1 MSIINFRRRGLMEMQ
16 TSKQLISSHLKNY
29 PIENYFIGLDI
40 GAGSTGWAVTNK
52 SYELL
57 KFRSHKMWGSRL
69 FDEGESA
76 VGRRSFR
83 SIRRRLERRKL
94 RLKLLEELFA
104 DAMAQV
110 DPTFFMRLRESK
122 YHYEDKTTGHSSK
135 HILFIDKDYTDQDYF
150 KEYPT
155 IYHLRAELMKSGTD
169 DIRKLFL
176 VVHHILKYRG
186 NFLYEGATFDSN
198 ASTLDDVLKQAL
210 ENITFNCFDCNS
222 AISSIGQTLMESGK
236 TKSDKAKAI
245 ERLVDTYIATDIEDA
260 SSKTQ
265 KEQVKEDKKRLKAF
279 ANLVLGL
286 SASLTE
292 LFGSVEEL
300 DDDLKKLQ
308 ITGDTYEDKRDE
320 LAKAW
325 GDEIHI
331 IDDCKLYD
339 AIILMSIKEPGLT
352 ISESKV
358 KAFNKHKDDLAILKS
373 LLKSDRSIYN
383 AMFKVDEKGLH
394 NYVHYIKQGRKEETS
409 CKREDFYKYTKKIVE
424 GLPASKDKAYILSEI
439 ELQTL
444 LPLQRIKD
452 NGVIPYQLHLDELK
466 TILDTCKSKFP
477 FLNEVADGYS
487 VAEKIIKIFE
497 FRIPYYVGPLN
508 TYHNVDNG
516 GFAWAVRKASGR
528 VTPWNFD
535 DKIDREKSAAAF
547 IKNLTNKC
555 TYLLG
560 EDVLPKSSLLYSEF
574 MLLNELNNIRI
585 DGRPLETAVKEH
597 LIDAVFKQDHK
608 KTTKNRI
615 EQFLKDNNYIPK
627 KHKPEIT
634 GLDGE
639 IKNDLKSYRDM
650 VRILGGKF
658 DISMA
663 EDIITDITI
672 FGESKKMLRETLR
685 NKFASHLDDEAIKK
699 LSKLRYRDWGRLSK
713 KLLNG
718 IEGCD
723 KAGDGTPE
731 TIIKLMRNFSY
742 NLMELLGDK
751 FSFMERIQELNDELT
766 ASQVVDPYDIIDE
779 LGLSPAVKR
788 AVWQA
793 LRIVDEVIHIKKAL
807 PSRIFVEVTRSN
819 KAEKKKKDS
828 RQKRLSDLYA
838 AIKKD
843 EALLSGLKAT
853 EFEGLKSGL
862 ANYNDADLRSKK
874 LYLYYTQMG
883 RCAYTGEVID
893 IALLNTDNYD
903 IDHIYPRSLT
913 KDDSFDN
920 LVLCKRTANAQKSDT
935 YPIAEGVQKVQKPFW
950 NFLKQQGLISE
961 RKYARLTRNTPLT
974 ADDLS
979 GFIARQLVETNQSV
993 KAATT
998 LLRRLYPEIDVV
1010 FVKAENVTDFRHD
1023 NNFIKVR
1030 SLNHHH
1036 HAKDAYL
1043 NIVVGNVYHEKF
1055 TRNFRSFFQKN
1066 GANRT
1071 YNLAKMFN
1079 YDVTCT
1085 NAKDGKAWDVKT
1097 SMDTVSKMMASND
1110 VRVTKRVYEQKGQ
1123 LADIN
1128 LTKASKVKADI
1139 YLPIKS
1145 NDLIMSQNTKYGG
1158 YSDIKNAYY
1167 TIIEYRDK
1175 KNNSIK
1181 SFLPIPIFIATKN
1194 LTNQALLDYIK
1205 TILPKANDLRI
1216 IYKKVYNDQLLKI
1229 DGFNYYLG
1237 GRSND
1242 RFCIDN
1248 AIQLIVPLELQ
1259 FYIKLVEKFT
1269 AITSE
1274 NKNIALKAT
1283 SVKSRNPINNQVEN
1297 ITSEYT
1303 QKLFDYLVSKFNEPI
1318 YLKMRGNK
1326 ITEIDNI
1333 GRKQFIKLS
1342 LEEQCKALAELLN
1355 IFTNMNKK
1363 LSLSTINISASRKV
1377 VNFKISTL
1385 DEFKI
1390 INESITGLYSNEIT
1404 IVSNE

>member
-1 MSIINFRRRGLMEMQ
+1 M
-16 TSKQLISSHLKNY
+16 
-29 PIENYFIGLDI
+29 
-40 GAGSTGWAVTNK
+40 
-52 SYELL
+52 
-57 KFRSHKMWGSRL
+57 
-69 FDEGESA
+69 
-76 VGRRSFR
+76 
-83 SIRRRLERRKL
+83 
-94 RLKLLEELFA
+94 
-104 DAMAQV
+104 
-110 DPTFFMRLRESK
+110 
-122 YHYEDKTTGHSSK
+122 
-135 HILFIDKDYTDQDYF
+135 
-150 KEYPT
+150 
-155 IYHLRAELMKSGTD
+155 
-169 DIRKLFL
+169 
-176 VVHHILKYRG
+176 
-186 NFLYEGATFDSN
+186 
-198 ASTLDDVLKQAL
+198 
-210 ENITFNCFDCNS
+210 
-222 AISSIGQTLMESGK
+222 
-236 TKSDKAKAI
+236 
-245 ERLVDTYIATDIEDA
+245 
-260 SSKTQ
+260 
-265 KEQVKEDKKRLKAF
+265 
-279 ANLVLGL
+279 
-286 SASLTE
+286 
-292 LFGSVEEL
+292 FGSVEEL
-300 DDDLKKLQ
+300 DEDLKKLQ
-308 ITGDTYEDKRDE
+308 ITGDAYDDKRNE

-325 GDEIHI
+325 SDEIHI
-331 IDDCKLYD
+331 IDDCKSVYD

-358 KAFNKHKDDLAILKS
+358 KAFNNHKEDLVILKS
-373 LLKSDRSIYN
+373 LLKTDRSIYN
-383 AMFKVDEKGLH
+383 AMFKADEKGLH
-394 NYVHYIKQGRKEETS
+394 NYVHYIKKGRTEETS
-409 CKREDFYKYTKKIVE
+409 CNREDFYKYTKKVVE
-424 GLPASKDKAYILSEI
+424 GLPDSKDKEYILSEI

-452 NGVIPYQLHLDELK
+452 NGVIPYQLHLEELK
-466 TILDTCKSKFP
+466 TILKTCGPKFP
-477 FLNEVADGYS
+477 FLNEVTDGYS
-487 VAEKIIKIFE
+487 VAEKLIKMLE

-508 TYHNVDNG
+508 THHNVDKG
-516 GFAWAVRKASGR
+516 GFAWAVRKAAGR

-574 MLLNELNNIRI
+574 MLLNELNNVRI
-585 DGRPLETAVKEH
+585 DSKPLENAVKEH
-597 LIDAVFKQDHK
+597 LIEAVFKQDHK
-608 KTTKNRI
+608 KMTQNRI

-627 KHKPEIT
+627 KHKPDIT

-639 IKNDLKSYRDM
+639 IKNDLVSYRDM
-650 VRILGGKF
+650 VRILGANF
-658 DISMA
+658 DASMA
-663 EDIITDITI
+663 EDIIMDITI

-685 NKFASHLDDEAIKK
+685 NKFASYLDDEAIKK

-718 IEGCD
+718 IAGCD

-766 ASQVVDPYDIIDE
+766 AGQVVEPHDIIDE
-779 LGLSPAVKR
+779 LALSPAVKR

-793 LRIVDEVIHIKKAL
+793 LRIVDEVVHIKKAL

-819 KAEKKKKDS
+819 KTEKKKKDS

-843 EALLSGLKAT
+843 DVLLSGLSNE
-853 EFEGLKSGL
+853 EFGGLKSRL
-862 ANYNDADLRSKK
+862 ANYDDAALRSKK

-883 RCAYTGEVID
+883 RCAYTGEVIE
-893 IALLNTDNYD
+893 LSQLNTDNYD

-935 YPIAEGVQKVQKPFW
+935 YPIAEKIQKAQKPFW
-950 NFLKQQGLISE
+950 IFLKQQGLISE
-961 RKYARLTRNTPLT
+961 RKYERLTRITPLT

-1055 TRNFRSFFQKN
+1055 TRNFRAFFKKN
-1066 GANRT
+1066 GAKRT

-1079 YDVTCT
+1079 YDVKCT
-1085 NAKDGKAWDVKT
+1085 NAKDSKAWDVNT
-1097 SMDTVSKMMASND
+1097 SMDIVKKMMDSND
-1110 VRVTKRVYEQKGQ
+1110 VRVTKRIYEQKGQ

-1139 YLPIKS
+1139 YLPIKG

-1194 LTNQALLDYIK
+1194 LTNQALLEYIK
-1205 TILPKANDLRI
+1205 TILPKANNLRI

-1248 AIQLIVPLELQ
+1248 AIQFIAPLEMQ
-1259 FYIKLVEKFT
+1259 FYIKLVEKFI
-1269 AITSE
+1269 AIISE
-1274 NKNIALKAT
+1274 NKNIALKAS
-1283 SVKSRNPINNQVEN
+1283 SVKSRNPLNNQVEN

-1303 QKLFDYLVSKFNEPI
+1303 QKLFDYLVSKFNKPI

-1326 ITEIDNI
+1326 LADVDTI
-1333 GRKQFIKLS
+1333 GRKEFIKLS
-1342 LEEQCKALAELLN
+1342 LDERCKALAELLN

-1363 LSLSTINISASRKV
+1363 LSLSTINVSASRKV
-1377 VNFKISTL
+1377 VNFKLSSL

-1404 IVSNE
+1404 IV

>member
-1 MSIINFRRRGLMEMQ
+1 MSIINFRRRALMEMQ
-16 TSKQLISSHLKNY
+16 ASNQLISSHLKDY
-29 PIENYFIGLDI
+29 PIKDYFVGLDI
-40 GAGSTGWAVTNK
+40 GTSSVGWAVTNK

-76 VGRRSFR
+76 VARRGFR
-83 SIRRRLERRKL
+83 SMRRRLERRKL

-110 DPTFFMRLRESK
+110 DSTFFMRLRESK

-135 HILFIDKDYTDQDYF
+135 HILFINEDYTDQDYF
-150 KEYPT
+150 KAYPT
-155 IYHLRAELMKSGTD
+155 IYHLRAELMKDGTD

-176 VVHHILKYRG
+176 AVHHILKYRG

-210 ENITFNCFDCNS
+210 ENITFNCFDS
-222 AISSIGQTLMESGK
+222 TTAIGSIGQILMESGK

-245 ERLVDTYIATDIEDA
+245 ERLVDTYIITDEVDT
-260 SSKTQ
+260 SGKTQ
-265 KEQVKEDKKRLKAF
+265 KEQVKEDKKRLKSF

-286 SASLTE
+286 SASLTD
-292 LFGSVEEL
+292 LFGSVEDL
-300 DDDLKKLQ
+300 DEDLEKLQ
-308 ITGDTYEDKRDE
+308 IIGDTYDERRDD

-331 IDDCKLYD
+331 IDDCKSVYD

-358 KAFNKHKDDLAILKS
+358 KAYNKHKDDLVLLKS
-373 LLKSDRSIYN
+373 LLKADRKLYN
-383 AMFKVDEKGLH
+383 TMFKSDEKGLH
-394 NYVHYIKQGRKEETS
+394 NYVHYIKQGRTEETS
-409 CKREDFYKYTKKIVE
+409 CNREEFYKYTKKIVE
-424 GLPASKDKAYILSEI
+424 GLSDSKDKDYILSEI

-452 NGVIPYQLHLDELK
+452 NGVIPYQLHLEELK
-466 TILDTCKSKFP
+466 TILDKCKSKFP

-487 VAEKIIKIFE
+487 VAEKLIKLLE

-508 TYHNVDNG
+508 THHNVNNG
-516 GFAWAVRKASGR
+516 GFAWAVRKASGQ
-528 VTPWNFD
+528 VTPWNFE

-574 MLLNELNNIRI
+574 MLLNELNNVRI
-585 DGRPLETAVKEH
+585 DGKPLEPKVKAH
-597 LIDAVFKQDHK
+597 LIKAVFKQDHK
-608 KTTKNRI
+608 KMTKNRI
-615 EQFLKDNNYIPK
+615 EQFLKDNGYISKP
-627 KHKPEIT
+627 HKPEIT

-639 IKNDLKSYRDM
+639 IKNDLTSYRDM
-650 VRILGGKF
+650 VRILGDGF
-658 DISMA
+658 DTSMA
-663 EDIITDITI
+663 EEIITNITI

-685 NKFASHLDDEAIKK
+685 NKFSSCIDDETIKK
-699 LSKLRYRDWGRLSK
+699 LAKLRYRDWGRLSK

-723 KAGDGTPE
+723 KTGDCEPA
-731 TIIKLMRNFSY
+731 TIIKFMHNSSY

-751 FSFMERIQELNDELT
+751 FSFMECIQEENVKLT
-766 ASQVVDPYDIIDE
+766 EGQVVNPHDIIDE
-779 LGLSPAVKR
+779 LALSPAVKR

-819 KAEKKKKDS
+819 KTEKKKKDS

-843 EALLSGLKAT
+843 EALLSGLKDT
-853 EFEGLKSGL
+853 EVDGLKSGL
-862 ANYNDADLRSKK
+862 ANYDDAALRSKK

-893 IALLNTDNYD
+893 LSQLNTDNYD

-935 YPIAEGVQKVQKPFW
+935 YPIGEGIQKTLKPFW
-950 NFLKQQGLISE
+950 TFLKQQGLISE
-961 RKYARLTRNTPLT
+961 RKYERLTRNTPLT

-998 LLRRLYPEIDVV
+998 LLRRLYPGVDVV
-1010 FVKAENVTDFRHD
+1010 FVKAENVTAFRHD

-1043 NIVVGNVYHEKF
+1043 NIVVGNVYHERF
-1055 TRNFRSFFQKN
+1055 TRNFRAFFKKN

-1079 YDVTCT
+1079 YDVNCT

-1097 SMDTVSKMMASND
+1097 SMDTVKKMMASND

-1139 YLPIKS
+1139 YLPIKA
-1145 NDLIMSQNTKYGG
+1145 NDVIVSQNTKYGG

-1167 TIIEYRDK
+1167 TIIEYSDK

-1181 SFLPIPIFIATKN
+1181 AFIPIPIFIASKI
-1194 LTNQALLDYIK
+1194 LTEQALLEYIK
-1205 TILPKANDLRI
+1205 TVLSKANNIRI
-1216 IYKKVYNDQLLKI
+1216 IYKRVYNDQLLKI
-1229 DGFNYYLG
+1229 DGFTYYLG

-1248 AIQLIVPLELQ
+1248 AIQLIVPLDIQ
-1259 FYIKLVEKFT
+1259 FYLKLVEKFT
-1269 AITSE
+1269 TIMLE
-1274 NKNIALKAT
+1274 DKNIKAS
-1283 SVKSRNPINNQVEN
+1283 SVSSRNPVNNQVEN
-1297 ITSEYT
+1297 ITLEYT

-1326 ITEIDNI
+1326 LKDVDNV

-1342 LEEQCKALAELLN
+1342 LEERCKALSELLN
-1355 IFTNMNKK
+1355 IFTNRNKK
-1363 LSLSTINISASRKV
+1363 LSLSSINVSASRKV
-1377 VNFKISTL
+1377 VNFKVSSL

-1390 INESITGLYSNEIT
+1390 INESITGLYSNEVA
-1404 IVSNE
+1404 IV

>member
-1 MSIINFRRRGLMEMQ
+1 MEMQ
-16 TSKQLISSHLKNY
+16 ASNQLISSHLKDY
-29 PIENYFIGLDI
+29 PIKDYFVGLDI
-40 GAGSTGWAVTNK
+40 GTSSVGWAVTNK

-76 VGRRSFR
+76 VARRGFR
-83 SIRRRLERRKL
+83 SMRRRLERRKL

-110 DPTFFMRLRESK
+110 DSTFFMRLRESK

-135 HILFIDKDYTDQDYF
+135 HILFINEDYTDQDYF
-150 KEYPT
+150 KAYPT
-155 IYHLRAELMKSGTD
+155 IYHLRAELMKDGTD

-176 VVHHILKYRG
+176 AVHHILKYRG

-210 ENITFNCFDCNS
+210 ENITFNCFDS
-222 AISSIGQTLMESGK
+222 TTAIGSIGQILMESGK

-245 ERLVDTYIATDIEDA
+245 ERLVDTYIITDEVDT
-260 SSKTQ
+260 SGKTQ
-265 KEQVKEDKKRLKAF
+265 KEQVKEDKKRLKSF

-286 SASLTE
+286 SASLTD
-292 LFGSVEEL
+292 LFGSVEDL
-300 DDDLKKLQ
+300 DEDLEKLQ
-308 ITGDTYEDKRDE
+308 IIGDTYDERRDD

-331 IDDCKLYD
+331 IDDCKSVYD

-358 KAFNKHKDDLAILKS
+358 KAYNKHKDDLVLLKS
-373 LLKSDRSIYN
+373 LLKADRKLYN
-383 AMFKVDEKGLH
+383 TMFKSDEKGLH
-394 NYVHYIKQGRKEETS
+394 NYVHYIKQGRTEETS
-409 CKREDFYKYTKKIVE
+409 CNREEFYKYTKKIVE
-424 GLPASKDKAYILSEI
+424 GLSDSKDKDYILSEI

-452 NGVIPYQLHLDELK
+452 NGVIPYQLHLEELK
-466 TILDTCKSKFP
+466 TIFDKCKSKFP

-487 VAEKIIKIFE
+487 VAEKLIKLLE

-508 TYHNVDNG
+508 THHNVNNG
-516 GFAWAVRKASGR
+516 GFAWAVRKASGQ
-528 VTPWNFD
+528 VTPWNFE

-574 MLLNELNNIRI
+574 MLLNELNNVRI
-585 DGRPLETAVKEH
+585 DGKPLEPKVKAH
-597 LIDAVFKQDHK
+597 LIKAVFKQDHK
-608 KTTKNRI
+608 KMTKNRI
-615 EQFLKDNNYIPK
+615 EQFLKDNGYISKP
-627 KHKPEIT
+627 HKPEIT

-639 IKNDLKSYRDM
+639 IKNDLTSYRDM
-650 VRILGGKF
+650 VRILGDGF
-658 DISMA
+658 DTSMA
-663 EDIITDITI
+663 EEIITNITI

-685 NKFASHLDDEAIKK
+685 NKFSSCIDDETIKK
-699 LSKLRYRDWGRLSK
+699 LAKLRYRDWGRLSK

-723 KAGDGTPE
+723 KTGDCEPA
-731 TIIKLMRNFSY
+731 TIIKFMHNSSY

-751 FSFMERIQELNDELT
+751 FSFMECIQEENVKLT
-766 ASQVVDPYDIIDE
+766 EGQVVNPHDIIDE
-779 LGLSPAVKR
+779 LALSPAVKR

-819 KAEKKKKDS
+819 KTEKKKKDS

-843 EALLSGLKAT
+843 EALLSGLKDT
-853 EFEGLKSGL
+853 EVDGLKSGL
-862 ANYNDADLRSKK
+862 ANYDDAALRSKK

-893 IALLNTDNYD
+893 LSQLNTDNYD

-935 YPIAEGVQKVQKPFW
+935 YPIGEGIQKTLKPFW
-950 NFLKQQGLISE
+950 TFLKQQGLISE
-961 RKYARLTRNTPLT
+961 RKYERLTRNTPLT

-998 LLRRLYPEIDVV
+998 LLRRLYPGVDVV
-1010 FVKAENVTDFRHD
+1010 FVKAENVTAFRYD

-1043 NIVVGNVYHEKF
+1043 NIVVGNVYHERF
-1055 TRNFRSFFQKN
+1055 TRNFRAFFKKN

-1079 YDVTCT
+1079 YDVNCT

-1097 SMDTVSKMMASND
+1097 SMDTVKKMMASND

-1123 LADIN
+1123 LANIN

-1139 YLPIKS
+1139 YLPIKA
-1145 NDLIMSQNTKYGG
+1145 NDVIVSQNTKYGG

-1167 TIIEYRDK
+1167 TIIEYSDK

-1181 SFLPIPIFIATKN
+1181 AFIPIPIFIASKI
-1194 LTNQALLDYIK
+1194 LTEQALLEYIK
-1205 TILPKANDLRI
+1205 TVLSKANNIRI
-1216 IYKKVYNDQLLKI
+1216 IYKRVYNDQLLKI
-1229 DGFNYYLG
+1229 DGFTYYLG

-1248 AIQLIVPLELQ
+1248 AIQLIVPLDIQ
-1259 FYIKLVEKFT
+1259 FYLKLVEKFT
-1269 AITSE
+1269 TIMLE
-1274 NKNIALKAT
+1274 DKNIKAS
-1283 SVKSRNPINNQVEN
+1283 SVSSRNPVNNQVEN
-1297 ITSEYT
+1297 ITLEYT

-1326 ITEIDNI
+1326 LKDVDNV

-1342 LEEQCKALAELLN
+1342 LEERCKALSELLN
-1355 IFTNMNKK
+1355 IFTNRNKK
-1363 LSLSTINISASRKV
+1363 LSLSSINVSASRKV
-1377 VNFKISTL
+1377 VNFKVSSL

-1390 INESITGLYSNEIT
+1390 INESITGLYSNEVA
-1404 IVSNE
+1404 IV

>member
-1 MSIINFRRRGLMEMQ
+1 
-16 TSKQLISSHLKNY
+16 
-29 PIENYFIGLDI
+29 
-40 GAGSTGWAVTNK
+40 
-52 SYELL
+52 
-57 KFRSHKMWGSRL
+57 
-69 FDEGESA
+69 
-76 VGRRSFR
+76 
-83 SIRRRLERRKL
+83 
-94 RLKLLEELFA
+94 
-104 DAMAQV
+104 
-110 DPTFFMRLRESK
+110 
-122 YHYEDKTTGHSSK
+122 
-135 HILFIDKDYTDQDYF
+135 
-150 KEYPT
+150 
-155 IYHLRAELMKSGTD
+155 
-169 DIRKLFL
+169 
-176 VVHHILKYRG
+176 
-186 NFLYEGATFDSN
+186 
-198 ASTLDDVLKQAL
+198 
-210 ENITFNCFDCNS
+210 
-222 AISSIGQTLMESGK
+222 
-236 TKSDKAKAI
+236 
-245 ERLVDTYIATDIEDA
+245 
-260 SSKTQ
+260 
-265 KEQVKEDKKRLKAF
+265 
-279 ANLVLGL
+279 
-286 SASLTE
+286 
-292 LFGSVEEL
+292 
-300 DDDLKKLQ
+300 
-308 ITGDTYEDKRDE
+308 
-320 LAKAW
+320 
-325 GDEIHI
+325 
-331 IDDCKLYD
+331 
-339 AIILMSIKEPGLT
+339 MSIKEPGLT

-373 LLKSDRSIYN
+373 LLKADKSIYN
-383 AMFKVDEKGLH
+383 TMFKADEKGLH
-394 NYVHYIKQGRKEETS
+394 NYVHYIKQGRTEETS
-409 CKREDFYKYTKKIVE
+409 CNREDFYKYTKKIVE
-424 GLPASKDKAYILSEI
+424 GLSDSKDKEYILSQI

-452 NGVIPYQLHLDELK
+452 NGVIPYQLHLEELK
-466 TILDTCKSKFP
+466 AILTKCGPKFP
-477 FLNEVADGYS
+477 FLNEVTDGFS
-487 VAEKIIKIFE
+487 VAEKLIKMLE

-508 TYHNVDNG
+508 THHNVDNG

-574 MLLNELNNIRI
+574 MLLNELNNVRI
-585 DGRPLETAVKEH
+585 DGKPLETKVKAH
-597 LIDAVFKQDHK
+597 LIKAVFKQDHK
-608 KTTKNRI
+608 KMTKNRI
-615 EQFLKDNNYIPK
+615 EQFLKDNNYISE
-627 KHKPEIT
+627 KHKLEIT

-639 IKNDLKSYRDM
+639 IKNDLASYRDM
-650 VRILGGKF
+650 VRILGNNF
-658 DISMA
+658 DLSMA
-663 EDIITDITI
+663 EEIITDITI

-685 NKFASHLDDEAIKK
+685 KKFASCLDDEAIKK

-731 TIIKLMRNFSY
+731 TIIILMRNFSY

-751 FSFMERIQELNDELT
+751 FSFMERIQEINAKLT
-766 ASQVVDPYDIIDE
+766 EGQIVNPHDIIDD
-779 LGLSPAVKR
+779 LALSPAVKR

-793 LRIVDEVIHIKKAL
+793 LRIVDEIVHIKKTL
-807 PSRIFVEVTRSN
+807 PARIFVEVTRSN

-843 EALLSGLKAT
+843 DALLSGLT
-853 EFEGLKSGL
+853 NEEFGGLKSGL
-862 ANYNDADLRSKK
+862 AKYDDAALRSKK

-893 IALLNTDNYD
+893 LSQLNTDNYD

-935 YPIAEGVQKVQKPFW
+935 YPISKEIQKAQKAFW
-950 NFLKQQGLISE
+950 IFLKQQGLISE
-961 RKYARLTRNTPLT
+961 RKYERLTRITPLT

-998 LLRRLYPEIDVV
+998 LLRRLYPGVDVV
-1010 FVKAENVTDFRHD
+1010 FVKAENVTDFRRD
-1023 NNFIKVR
+1023 NDFIKVR

-1043 NIVVGNVYHEKF
+1043 NIVVGNVYHERF
-1055 TRNFRSFFQKN
+1055 TRNFRAFFKKN

-1079 YDVTCT
+1079 YDVNCT

-1097 SMDTVSKMMASND
+1097 SMDTVKKMMDSND

-1123 LADIN
+1123 LSDIN

-1139 YLPIKS
+1139 YLPIKA
-1145 NDLIMSQNTKYGG
+1145 NDPIMSQNMKYGG

-1167 TIIEYRDK
+1167 TIIEYSDK

-1181 SFLPIPIFIATKN
+1181 AFIPIPIFIATKT
-1194 LTNQALLDYIK
+1194 LTKQALLEYIK
-1205 TILPKANDLRI
+1205 TVLPKANNLRI

-1248 AIQLIVPLELQ
+1248 AIQLIVPLEIQ

-1269 AITSE
+1269 AIISE
-1274 NKNIALKAT
+1274 NKNIALKAS

-1297 ITSEYT
+1297 ITLEYT
-1303 QKLFDYLVSKFNEPI
+1303 QKLFDYLVSKFNELI

-1326 ITEIDNI
+1326 LTDVNNI

-1342 LEEQCKALAELLN
+1342 LEERCKALAELLN

-1363 LSLSTINISASRKV
+1363 LSLSTINVSASRKV
-1377 VNFKISTL
+1377 VNFKISSL

-1390 INESITGLYSNEIT
+1390 VNESITGLYSNEIT
-1404 IVSNE
+1404 IV

>member
-1 MSIINFRRRGLMEMQ
+1 MSIINFRRRALMEMQ
-16 TSKQLISSHLKNY
+16 ASNQLISSHLKDY
-29 PIENYFIGLDI
+29 PIKDYFVGLDI
-40 GAGSTGWAVTNK
+40 GTSSVGWAVTNK

-76 VGRRSFR
+76 VARRGFR
-83 SIRRRLERRKL
+83 SMRRRLERRKL

-110 DPTFFMRLRESK
+110 DSTFFMRLRESK

-135 HILFIDKDYTDQDYF
+135 HILFINEDYTDQDYF
-150 KEYPT
+150 KAYPT
-155 IYHLRAELMKSGTD
+155 IYHLRAELMKDGTN

-176 VVHHILKYRG
+176 AVHHILKYRG

-210 ENITFNCFDCNS
+210 ENITFNCFDS
-222 AISSIGQTLMESGK
+222 TTAIGSIGQILMESGK

-245 ERLVDTYIATDIEDA
+245 ERLVDTYIITDEVDT
-260 SSKTQ
+260 SGKTQ
-265 KEQVKEDKKRLKAF
+265 KEQVKEDKKRLKSF

-286 SASLTE
+286 SASLTD
-292 LFGSVEEL
+292 LFGSVEDL
-300 DDDLKKLQ
+300 DEDLKKLQ
-308 ITGDTYEDKRDE
+308 IIGDTYDERRDD

-331 IDDCKLYD
+331 IDDCKSVYD

-358 KAFNKHKDDLAILKS
+358 KAYNKHKDDLVLLKS
-373 LLKSDRSIYN
+373 LLKADRKLYN
-383 AMFKVDEKGLH
+383 TMFKSDEKGLH
-394 NYVHYIKQGRKEETS
+394 NYVHYIKQGRTEETS
-409 CKREDFYKYTKKIVE
+409 CNREEFYKYTKKIVE
-424 GLPASKDKAYILSEI
+424 GLSDSKDKDYILSEI

-452 NGVIPYQLHLDELK
+452 NGVIPYQLHLEELK
-466 TILDTCKSKFP
+466 TILDKCKSKFP

-487 VAEKIIKIFE
+487 VAEKLIKLLE

-508 TYHNVDNG
+508 THHNVNNG
-516 GFAWAVRKASGR
+516 GFAWAVRKASGQ
-528 VTPWNFD
+528 VTPWNFE

-574 MLLNELNNIRI
+574 MLLNELNNVRI
-585 DGRPLETAVKEH
+585 DGKPLEPKVKAH
-597 LIDAVFKQDHK
+597 LIKAVFKQDHK
-608 KTTKNRI
+608 KMTKNRI
-615 EQFLKDNNYIPK
+615 EQFLKDNGYISKP
-627 KHKPEIT
+627 HKPEIT

-639 IKNDLKSYRDM
+639 IKNDLTSYRDM
-650 VRILGGKF
+650 VRILGDGF
-658 DISMA
+658 DTSMA
-663 EDIITDITI
+663 EEIITNITI

-685 NKFASHLDDEAIKK
+685 NKFSSCIDDETIKK
-699 LSKLRYRDWGRLSK
+699 LAKLRYRDWGRLSK

-723 KAGDGTPE
+723 KTGDCEPA
-731 TIIKLMRNFSY
+731 TIIKFMHNSSY

-751 FSFMERIQELNDELT
+751 FSFMECIQEENVKLT
-766 ASQVVDPYDIIDE
+766 EGQVVNPHDIIDE
-779 LGLSPAVKR
+779 LALSPAVKR

-819 KAEKKKKDS
+819 KTEKKKKDS

-843 EALLSGLKAT
+843 EALLSGLKDT
-853 EFEGLKSGL
+853 EVDGLKSGL
-862 ANYNDADLRSKK
+862 ANYDDAALRSKK

-893 IALLNTDNYD
+893 LSQLNTDNYD

-935 YPIAEGVQKVQKPFW
+935 YPIGEGIQKTLKPFW
-950 NFLKQQGLISE
+950 TFLKQQGLISE
-961 RKYARLTRNTPLT
+961 RKYERLTRNTSLT

-998 LLRRLYPEIDVV
+998 LLRRLYPGVDVV
-1010 FVKAENVTDFRHD
+1010 FVKAENVTAFRHD

-1043 NIVVGNVYHEKF
+1043 NIVVGNVYHERF
-1055 TRNFRSFFQKN
+1055 TRNFRAFFKKN

-1079 YDVTCT
+1079 YDVNCT

-1097 SMDTVSKMMASND
+1097 SMDTVKKMMASND

-1139 YLPIKS
+1139 YLPIKA
-1145 NDLIMSQNTKYGG
+1145 NDVIVSQNTKYGG

-1167 TIIEYRDK
+1167 TIIEYSDK

-1181 SFLPIPIFIATKN
+1181 AFIPIPIFIASKI
-1194 LTNQALLDYIK
+1194 LTEQALLEYIK
-1205 TILPKANDLRI
+1205 TVLSKANNIRI
-1216 IYKKVYNDQLLKI
+1216 IYKRVYNDQLLKI
-1229 DGFNYYLG
+1229 DGFTYYLG

-1248 AIQLIVPLELQ
+1248 AIQLIVPLDIQ
-1259 FYIKLVEKFT
+1259 FYLKLVEKFT
-1269 AITSE
+1269 TIMLE
-1274 NKNIALKAT
+1274 DKNIKAS
-1283 SVKSRNPINNQVEN
+1283 SVSSRNPVNNQVEN
-1297 ITSEYT
+1297 ITLEYT

-1326 ITEIDNI
+1326 LKDVDNV

-1342 LEEQCKALAELLN
+1342 LEERCKALSELLN
-1355 IFTNMNKK
+1355 IFTNRNKK
-1363 LSLSTINISASRKV
+1363 LSLSSINVSASRKV
-1377 VNFKISTL
+1377 VNFKVSSL

-1390 INESITGLYSNEIT
+1390 INESITGLYSNEVA
-1404 IVSNE
+1404 IV

>member
-1 MSIINFRRRGLMEMQ
+1 MSIINFRRRVLMEMQ
-16 TSKQLISSHLKNY
+16 ISKQLISSHLKGY
-29 PIENYFIGLDI
+29 PIKDYFVGLDI
-40 GAGSTGWAVTNK
+40 GVGSVGWAVTNK
-52 SYELL
+52 LYELL

-69 FDEGESA
+69 FDEAESA

-110 DPTFFMRLRESK
+110 DPTFFIRLRESK
-122 YHYEDKTTGHSSK
+122 YHHEDKTTGHSSK
-135 HILFIDKDYTDQDYF
+135 HILFIDKDYTDQDYY

-176 VVHHILKYRG
+176 AVHHILKYRG

-222 AISSIGQTLMESGK
+222 AISSIGQILMGAGK

-245 ERLVDTYIATDIEDA
+245 ERLVDTYIATDTKDN

-286 SASLTE
+286 SASLTD

-308 ITGDTYEDKRDE
+308 IKGDTYEGERDG
-320 LAKAW
+320 LAKVW
-325 GDEIHI
+325 GNEIHI
-331 IDDCKLYD
+331 IDDCKSVYD

-358 KAFNKHKDDLAILKS
+358 KAFNKHKEDLVILKS
-373 LLKSDRSIYN
+373 LLKTDRSIYN
-383 AMFKVDEKGLH
+383 AMFKADEKGLH
-394 NYVHYIKQGRKEETS
+394 NYVHYIKQGRTEETS
-409 CKREDFYKYTKKIVE
+409 CNREDFYKYTKKIVE
-424 GLPASKDKAYILSEI
+424 RLPDSKDKEYILSEI

-452 NGVIPYQLHLDELK
+452 NGVIPYQLHLEELK
-466 TILDTCKSKFP
+466 TILKTCGPKFP

-487 VAEKIIKIFE
+487 VAEKLIKMLE

-508 TYHNVDNG
+508 TYHNVNKG

-535 DKIDREKSAAAF
+535 DKIDRERSAAAF

-585 DGRPLETAVKEH
+585 DGKPLETEVKEH
-597 LIDAVFKQDHK
+597 LIEAVFKQDHK
-608 KTTKNRI
+608 KMTKNRI
-615 EQFLKDNNYIPK
+615 EQFLKDNNYIYN
-627 KHKPEIT
+627 KHKPDIT

-639 IKNDLKSYRDM
+639 IKNDLTSYRDM
-650 VRILGGKF
+650 VRILGANF
-658 DISMA
+658 DRSMA
-663 EDIITDITI
+663 EDIIMDITI

-685 NKFASHLDDEAIKK
+685 NKFAAHLDDETIKK

-723 KAGDGTPE
+723 KAGNGTPA
-731 TIIKLMRNFSY
+731 TIIELMRNFSY

-751 FSFMERIQELNDELT
+751 FSFMERIQEINDKLT
-766 ASQVVDPYDIIDE
+766 EGQVVDPQDIIDE
-779 LGLSPAVKR
+779 LALSPAVKR

-843 EALLSGLKAT
+843 EALLSGVKDI
-853 EFEGLKSGL
+853 EFSGLKSGL
-862 ANYNDADLRSKK
+862 ANYDDAALRSKK

-883 RCAYTGEVID
+883 RCAYTGEVIE
-893 IALLNTDNYD
+893 LSQLNTDNYD

-920 LVLCKRTANAQKSDT
+920 LVLCKRAANAQKSDT
-935 YPIAEGVQKVQKPFW
+935 YPIAEKIQKVQKPFW
-950 NFLKQQGLISE
+950 TFLKQQGLISE
-961 RKYARLTRNTPLT
+961 RKYERLTRNTPLT

-1043 NIVVGNVYHEKF
+1043 NIVVGNVYHERF

-1079 YDVTCT
+1079 YDVKCT

-1097 SMDTVSKMMASND
+1097 SMNIVKKMMDSND
-1110 VRVTKRVYEQKGQ
+1110 VRVTKRLLEQSGA
-1123 LADIN
+1123 LADATVYKATVAGKAKDGAYIGMK
-1128 LTKASKVKADI
+1128 TKSSVFADV
-1139 YLPIKS
+1139 S
-1145 NDLIMSQNTKYGG
+1145 KYGG
-1158 YSDIKNAYY
+1158 MTKIKNAYS
-1167 TIIEYRDK
+1167 IIVQYVGK
-1175 KNNSIK
+1175 KGEIVK
-1181 SFLPIPIFIATKN
+1181 EIVPLPIY
-1194 LTNQALLDYIK
+1194 LTNRNITDQDLIDYIASITPQAK
-1205 TILPKANDLRI
+1205 DISI
-1216 IYKKVYNDQLLKI
+1216 IYRKLCINQLVKVN
-1229 DGFNYYLG
+1229 GFYYYLG
-1237 GRSND
+1237 GKTSNSI
-1242 RFCIDN
+1242 CIDN
-1248 AIQLIVPLELQ
+1248 AIQVLLSNEFLI
-1259 FYIKLVEKFT
+1259 YAKLLDKVNT
-1269 AITSE
+1269 
-1274 NKNIALKAT
+1274 LR
-1283 SVKSRNPINNQVEN
+1283 KSDLSINVQN
-1297 ITSEYT
+1297 
-1303 QKLFDYLVSKFNEPI
+1303 
-1318 YLKMRGNK
+1318 
-1326 ITEIDNI
+1326 
-1333 GRKQFIKLS
+1333 
-1342 LEEQCKALAELLN
+1342 
-1355 IFTNMNKK
+1355 
-1363 LSLSTINISASRKV
+1363 
-1377 VNFKISTL
+1377 ISTL
-1385 DEFKI
+1385 SPIAKEQI
-1390 INESITGLYSNEIT
+1390 SITINDNLKFYVFNDDLP
-1404 IVSNE
+1404 

>member
-1 MSIINFRRRGLMEMQ
+1 MEMQ
-16 TSKQLISSHLKNY
+16 ASNQLISSHLKDY
-29 PIENYFIGLDI
+29 PIKDYFVGLDI
-40 GAGSTGWAVTNK
+40 GTSSVGWAVTNK

-76 VGRRSFR
+76 VARRGFR
-83 SIRRRLERRKL
+83 SMRRRLERRKL

-135 HILFIDKDYTDQDYF
+135 HILFINEDYTDQDYF
-150 KEYPT
+150 KAYPT
-155 IYHLRAELMKSGTD
+155 IYHLRAELMKDGTD

-176 VVHHILKYRG
+176 AVHHILKYRG

-198 ASTLDDVLKQAL
+198 ASTLDDVLKQAI
-210 ENITFNCFDCNS
+210 ETITFNCFD
-222 AISSIGQTLMESGK
+222 AKAAMSSIGEILMEQGK

-245 ERLVDTYIATDIEDA
+245 ERLVDTYTVSDA
-260 SSKTQ
+260 ANASGKSQ
-265 KEQVKEDKKRLKAF
+265 KEQIKEDKKTLKAF

-286 SASLTE
+286 SASLTD
-292 LFGSVEEL
+292 LFSSVEDL
-300 DDDLKKLQ
+300 DEDLKKLQ
-308 ITGDTYEDKRDE
+308 IIGDTYDERRDD

-331 IDDCKLYD
+331 IDDCKSVYD

-358 KAFNKHKDDLAILKS
+358 KAYNKHKDDLVLLKS
-373 LLKSDRSIYN
+373 LLKADRKLYN
-383 AMFKVDEKGLH
+383 TMFKSDEKGLH
-394 NYVHYIKQGRKEETS
+394 NYVHYIKQGRTEETS
-409 CKREDFYKYTKKIVE
+409 CNREDFYKYTKKIVE
-424 GLPASKDKAYILSEI
+424 GLSDSKDKDYILSEI

-452 NGVIPYQLHLDELK
+452 NGVIPYQLHLEELK
-466 TILDTCKSKFP
+466 TILDKCKSKFP

-487 VAEKIIKIFE
+487 VAEKLIKLLE

-508 TYHNVDNG
+508 THHNVNNG
-516 GFAWAVRKASGR
+516 GFAWAVRKASGQ
-528 VTPWNFD
+528 VTPWNFE

-574 MLLNELNNIRI
+574 MLLNELNNVRI
-585 DGRPLETAVKEH
+585 DGKPLEPKVKAH
-597 LIDAVFKQDHK
+597 LIKAVFKQDHK
-608 KTTKNRI
+608 KMTKNRI
-615 EQFLKDNNYIPK
+615 EQFLKDNGYISKP
-627 KHKPEIT
+627 HKPEIT

-639 IKNDLKSYRDM
+639 IKNDLTSYRDM
-650 VRILGGKF
+650 VRILGDGF
-658 DISMA
+658 DTSMA
-663 EDIITDITI
+663 EEIITNITI

-685 NKFASHLDDEAIKK
+685 NKFSSCIDDETIKK
-699 LSKLRYRDWGRLSK
+699 LAKLRYRDWGRLSK

-723 KAGDGTPE
+723 KTGDCEPA
-731 TIIKLMRNFSY
+731 TIIKFMHNSSY

-751 FSFMERIQELNDELT
+751 FFFMECIQEENVKLT
-766 ASQVVDPYDIIDE
+766 EGQVVNPHDIIDE
-779 LGLSPAVKR
+779 LALSPAVKR

-819 KAEKKKKDS
+819 KTEKKKKDS

-843 EALLSGLKAT
+843 EALLSGLKDT
-853 EFEGLKSGL
+853 EVDGLKSGL
-862 ANYNDADLRSKK
+862 ANYDDAALRSKK

-893 IALLNTDNYD
+893 LSQLNTDNYD

-935 YPIAEGVQKVQKPFW
+935 YPIGEGIQKTQKPFW
-950 NFLKQQGLISE
+950 TFLKQQGLISE
-961 RKYARLTRNTPLT
+961 RKYERLTRNTPLT

-998 LLRRLYPEIDVV
+998 LLRRLYPGVDVV
-1010 FVKAENVTDFRHD
+1010 FVKAENVTAFRHD

-1043 NIVVGNVYHEKF
+1043 NIVVGNVYHERF
-1055 TRNFRSFFQKN
+1055 TRNFRAFFKKN

-1079 YDVTCT
+1079 YDVNCT

-1097 SMDTVSKMMASND
+1097 SMDTVKKMMASND

-1139 YLPIKS
+1139 YLPIKA
-1145 NDLIMSQNTKYGG
+1145 NDVIVSQNTKYGG

-1167 TIIEYRDK
+1167 TIIEYSDK

-1181 SFLPIPIFIATKN
+1181 AFIPIPIFIASKI
-1194 LTNQALLDYIK
+1194 LTEQAFLEYIK
-1205 TILPKANDLRI
+1205 TVLSKANNIRI
-1216 IYKKVYNDQLLKI
+1216 IYKRVYNDQLLKI
-1229 DGFNYYLG
+1229 DGFTYYLG

-1248 AIQLIVPLELQ
+1248 AIQLIVPLDIQ
-1259 FYIKLVEKFT
+1259 FYLKLVEKFT
-1269 AITSE
+1269 TIMLE
-1274 NKNIALKAT
+1274 DKNIKAS
-1283 SVKSRNPINNQVEN
+1283 SVSSRNPVNNQVEN
-1297 ITSEYT
+1297 ITLEYT

-1326 ITEIDNI
+1326 LKDVDNV

-1342 LEEQCKALAELLN
+1342 LEERCKALSELLN
-1355 IFTNMNKK
+1355 IFTNRNKK
-1363 LSLSTINISASRKV
+1363 LSLSSINVSASRKV
-1377 VNFKISTL
+1377 VNFKVSSL

-1390 INESITGLYSNEIT
+1390 INESITGLYSNEVA
-1404 IVSNE
+1404 IV

>member
-1 MSIINFRRRGLMEMQ
+1 MEMQ
-16 TSKQLISSHLKNY
+16 ASNQLISSHLKDY
-29 PIENYFIGLDI
+29 PIKDYFVGLDI
-40 GAGSTGWAVTNK
+40 GTSSVGWAVTNK

-76 VGRRSFR
+76 VARRGFR
-83 SIRRRLERRKL
+83 SMRRRLERRKL

-135 HILFIDKDYTDQDYF
+135 HILFINEDYTDQDYF
-150 KEYPT
+150 KAYPT
-155 IYHLRAELMKSGTD
+155 IYHLRAELMKDGTD

-176 VVHHILKYRG
+176 AVHHILKYRG

-198 ASTLDDVLKQAL
+198 ASTLDDVLKQAI
-210 ENITFNCFDCNS
+210 ETITFNCFD
-222 AISSIGQTLMESGK
+222 AKAAMSSIGEILMEQGK

-245 ERLVDTYIATDIEDA
+245 ERLVDTYTVSDA
-260 SSKTQ
+260 ANASGKSQ
-265 KEQVKEDKKRLKAF
+265 KEQIKEDKKTLKAF

-286 SASLTE
+286 SASLTD
-292 LFGSVEEL
+292 LFGSVEDL
-300 DDDLKKLQ
+300 DEDLKKLQ
-308 ITGDTYEDKRDE
+308 IIGDTYDERRDN

-331 IDDCKLYD
+331 IDDCKSVYD

-358 KAFNKHKDDLAILKS
+358 KAYNKHKDDLVLLKS
-373 LLKSDRSIYN
+373 LLKADRKLYN
-383 AMFKVDEKGLH
+383 TMFKSDEKGLH
-394 NYVHYIKQGRKEETS
+394 NYVHYIKQGRTEETS
-409 CKREDFYKYTKKIVE
+409 CNREEFYKYTKKIVE
-424 GLPASKDKAYILSEI
+424 GLSDSKDKDYILSEI

-452 NGVIPYQLHLDELK
+452 NGVIPYQLHLEELK
-466 TILDTCKSKFP
+466 TILDKCKSKFP

-487 VAEKIIKIFE
+487 VAEKLIKLLE

-508 TYHNVDNG
+508 IHHNVNNG
-516 GFAWAVRKASGR
+516 GFAWAVRKASGQ
-528 VTPWNFD
+528 VTPWNFE

-574 MLLNELNNIRI
+574 MLLNELNNVRI
-585 DGRPLETAVKEH
+585 DGKPLEPKVKAH
-597 LIDAVFKQDHK
+597 LIKAVFKQDHK
-608 KTTKNRI
+608 KMTKNRI
-615 EQFLKDNNYIPK
+615 EQFLKDNGYISKP
-627 KHKPEIT
+627 HKPEIT

-639 IKNDLKSYRDM
+639 IKNDLTSYRDM
-650 VRILGGKF
+650 VRILGDGF
-658 DISMA
+658 DTSMA
-663 EDIITDITI
+663 EEIITNITI

-685 NKFASHLDDEAIKK
+685 NKFSSCIDDETIKK
-699 LSKLRYRDWGRLSK
+699 LAKLRYRDWGRLSK

-723 KAGDGTPE
+723 KTGDCEPA
-731 TIIKLMRNFSY
+731 TIIKFMHNSSY

-751 FSFMERIQELNDELT
+751 FSFMECIQEENVKLT
-766 ASQVVDPYDIIDE
+766 EGQVVNPHDIIDE
-779 LGLSPAVKR
+779 LALSPAVKR

-819 KAEKKKKDS
+819 KTEKKKKDS

-843 EALLSGLKAT
+843 EALLSGLKDT
-853 EFEGLKSGL
+853 EVDGLKSGL
-862 ANYNDADLRSKK
+862 ANYDDAALRSKK

-893 IALLNTDNYD
+893 LSQLNTDNYD

-935 YPIAEGVQKVQKPFW
+935 YPIGEGIQKTLKPFW
-950 NFLKQQGLISE
+950 TFLKQQGLISE
-961 RKYARLTRNTPLT
+961 RKYERLTRNTPLT

-998 LLRRLYPEIDVV
+998 LLRRLYPGVDVV
-1010 FVKAENVTDFRHD
+1010 FVKAENVTAFRHD

-1043 NIVVGNVYHEKF
+1043 NIVVGNVYHERF
-1055 TRNFRSFFQKN
+1055 TRNFRAFFKKN

-1079 YDVTCT
+1079 YDVNCT

-1097 SMDTVSKMMASND
+1097 SMDTVKKMMASND

-1139 YLPIKS
+1139 YLPIKA
-1145 NDLIMSQNTKYGG
+1145 NDVIVSQNTKYGG

-1167 TIIEYRDK
+1167 TIIEYSDK

-1181 SFLPIPIFIATKN
+1181 AFIPIPIFIASKI
-1194 LTNQALLDYIK
+1194 LTEQALLEYIK
-1205 TILPKANDLRI
+1205 TVLSKANNIRI
-1216 IYKKVYNDQLLKI
+1216 IYKRVYNDQLLKI
-1229 DGFNYYLG
+1229 DGFTYYLG

-1248 AIQLIVPLELQ
+1248 AIQLIVPLDIQ
-1259 FYIKLVEKFT
+1259 FYLKLVEKFT
-1269 AITSE
+1269 TIMLE
-1274 NKNIALKAT
+1274 DKNIKAS
-1283 SVKSRNPINNQVEN
+1283 SVSSRNPVNNQVEN
-1297 ITSEYT
+1297 ITLEYT

-1326 ITEIDNI
+1326 LKDVDNV

-1342 LEEQCKALAELLN
+1342 LEERCKALSELLN
-1355 IFTNMNKK
+1355 IFTNRNKK
-1363 LSLSTINISASRKV
+1363 LSLSSINVSASRKV
-1377 VNFKISTL
+1377 VNFKVSSL

-1390 INESITGLYSNEIT
+1390 INESITGLYSNEVA
-1404 IVSNE
+1404 IV

>member
-1 MSIINFRRRGLMEMQ
+1 
-16 TSKQLISSHLKNY
+16 
-29 PIENYFIGLDI
+29 
-40 GAGSTGWAVTNK
+40 
-52 SYELL
+52 
-57 KFRSHKMWGSRL
+57 
-69 FDEGESA
+69 
-76 VGRRSFR
+76 
-83 SIRRRLERRKL
+83 
-94 RLKLLEELFA
+94 
-104 DAMAQV
+104 
-110 DPTFFMRLRESK
+110 
-122 YHYEDKTTGHSSK
+122 
-135 HILFIDKDYTDQDYF
+135 
-150 KEYPT
+150 
-155 IYHLRAELMKSGTD
+155 
-169 DIRKLFL
+169 
-176 VVHHILKYRG
+176 
-186 NFLYEGATFDSN
+186 
-198 ASTLDDVLKQAL
+198 
-210 ENITFNCFDCNS
+210 
-222 AISSIGQTLMESGK
+222 
-236 TKSDKAKAI
+236 
-245 ERLVDTYIATDIEDA
+245 
-260 SSKTQ
+260 
-265 KEQVKEDKKRLKAF
+265 
-279 ANLVLGL
+279 
-286 SASLTE
+286 
-292 LFGSVEEL
+292 
-300 DDDLKKLQ
+300 
-308 ITGDTYEDKRDE
+308 
-320 LAKAW
+320 
-325 GDEIHI
+325 
-331 IDDCKLYD
+331 
-339 AIILMSIKEPGLT
+339 
-352 ISESKV
+352 
-358 KAFNKHKDDLAILKS
+358 
-373 LLKSDRSIYN
+373 
-383 AMFKVDEKGLH
+383 MFKSDEKGLH
-394 NYVHYIKQGRKEETS
+394 NYVHYIKQGRTEETS
-409 CKREDFYKYTKKIVE
+409 CNREEFYKYTKKIVE
-424 GLPASKDKAYILSEI
+424 GLSDSKDKDYILSEI

-452 NGVIPYQLHLDELK
+452 NGVIPYQLHLEELK
-466 TILDTCKSKFP
+466 TILDKCKSKFP

-487 VAEKIIKIFE
+487 VAEKLIKLLE

-508 TYHNVDNG
+508 THHNVNNG
-516 GFAWAVRKASGR
+516 GFAWAVRKASGQ
-528 VTPWNFD
+528 VTPWNFE

-574 MLLNELNNIRI
+574 MLLNELNNVRI
-585 DGRPLETAVKEH
+585 DGKPLEPKVKAH
-597 LIDAVFKQDHK
+597 LIKAVFKQDHK
-608 KTTKNRI
+608 KMTKNRI
-615 EQFLKDNNYIPK
+615 EQFLKDNGYISKP
-627 KHKPEIT
+627 HKPEIT

-639 IKNDLKSYRDM
+639 IKNDLTSYRDM
-650 VRILGGKF
+650 VRILGDGF
-658 DISMA
+658 DTSMA
-663 EDIITDITI
+663 EEIITNITI

-685 NKFASHLDDEAIKK
+685 NKFSSCIDDETIKK
-699 LSKLRYRDWGRLSK
+699 LAKLRYRDWGRLSK

-723 KAGDGTPE
+723 KTGDCEPA
-731 TIIKLMRNFSY
+731 TIIKFMHNSSY

-751 FSFMERIQELNDELT
+751 FSFMECIQEENVKLT
-766 ASQVVDPYDIIDE
+766 EGQVVNPHDIIDE
-779 LGLSPAVKR
+779 LALSPAVKR

-819 KAEKKKKDS
+819 KTEKKKKDS

-843 EALLSGLKAT
+843 EALLSGLKDT
-853 EFEGLKSGL
+853 EVDGLKSGL
-862 ANYNDADLRSKK
+862 ANYDDAALRSKK

-893 IALLNTDNYD
+893 LSQLNTDNYD

-935 YPIAEGVQKVQKPFW
+935 YPIGEGIQKTLKPFW
-950 NFLKQQGLISE
+950 TFLKQQGLISE
-961 RKYARLTRNTPLT
+961 RKYERLTRNTPLT

-998 LLRRLYPEIDVV
+998 LLRRLYPGVDVV
-1010 FVKAENVTDFRHD
+1010 FVKAENVTAFRHD

-1043 NIVVGNVYHEKF
+1043 NIVVGNVYHERF
-1055 TRNFRSFFQKN
+1055 TRNFRAFFKKN

-1079 YDVTCT
+1079 YDVNCT

-1097 SMDTVSKMMASND
+1097 SMDTVKKMMASND

-1139 YLPIKS
+1139 YLPIKA
-1145 NDLIMSQNTKYGG
+1145 NDVIVSQNTKYGG

-1167 TIIEYRDK
+1167 TIIEYSDK

-1181 SFLPIPIFIATKN
+1181 AFIPIPIFIASKI
-1194 LTNQALLDYIK
+1194 LTEQALLEYIK
-1205 TILPKANDLRI
+1205 TVLSKANNIRI
-1216 IYKKVYNDQLLKI
+1216 IYKRVYNDQLLKI
-1229 DGFNYYLG
+1229 DGFTYYLG

-1248 AIQLIVPLELQ
+1248 AIQLIVPLDIQ
-1259 FYIKLVEKFT
+1259 FYLKLVEKFT
-1269 AITSE
+1269 TIMLE
-1274 NKNIALKAT
+1274 DKNIKAS
-1283 SVKSRNPINNQVEN
+1283 SVSSRNPVNNQVEN
-1297 ITSEYT
+1297 ITLEYT

-1326 ITEIDNI
+1326 LKDVDNV

-1342 LEEQCKALAELLN
+1342 LEERCKALSELLN
-1355 IFTNMNKK
+1355 IFTNRNKK
-1363 LSLSTINISASRKV
+1363 LSLSSINVSASRKV
-1377 VNFKISTL
+1377 VNFKVSSL

-1390 INESITGLYSNEIT
+1390 INESITGLYSNEVT
-1404 IVSNE
+1404 IV

>member
-1 MSIINFRRRGLMEMQ
+1 MSIINFRRRALMEMQ
-16 TSKQLISSHLKNY
+16 ASNQLISSHLKDY
-29 PIENYFIGLDI
+29 PIKDYFVGLDI
-40 GAGSTGWAVTNK
+40 GTSSVGWAVTNE

-76 VGRRSFR
+76 VARRGFR
-83 SIRRRLERRKL
+83 SMRRRLERRKL

-104 DAMAQV
+104 DVMVQV

-135 HILFIDKDYTDQDYF
+135 HILFINEDYTDQDYF
-150 KEYPT
+150 KAYPT
-155 IYHLRAELMKSGTD
+155 IYHLRAELMKDGTD

-176 VVHHILKYRG
+176 AVHHILKYRG
-186 NFLYEGATFDSN
+186 NFLYEGASFDSN

-210 ENITFNCFDCNS
+210 ENITFNCFDS
-222 AISSIGQTLMESGK
+222 TAAIGSIGQILMEPGK

-245 ERLVDTYIATDIEDA
+245 ERFVDTYIITDEVDT

-265 KEQVKEDKKRLKAF
+265 KEQVKEDKKRLKSF

-286 SASLTE
+286 SASLTD
-292 LFGSVEEL
+292 LFGSVEDL
-300 DDDLKKLQ
+300 DEDLKKLQ
-308 ITGDTYEDKRDE
+308 IIGDTYDERRDD

-331 IDDCKLYD
+331 IDDCKSVYD

-373 LLKSDRSIYN
+373 LLKADKNIYK
-383 AMFKVDEKGLH
+383 AMFKADEKGLH
-394 NYVHYIKQGRKEETS
+394 NYVHYIKQGRTEETS
-409 CKREDFYKYTKKIVE
+409 CNREDFYKYTKKIVE
-424 GLPASKDKAYILSEI
+424 GLSDSNDKEYILSQI

-452 NGVIPYQLHLDELK
+452 NGVIPYQLHLEELK
-466 TILDTCKSKFP
+466 AILDKCGPKFP
-477 FLNEVADGYS
+477 FLNEVADGFS
-487 VAEKIIKIFE
+487 VAEKLIKMLE

-508 TYHNVDNG
+508 THHNVDNG

-535 DKIDREKSAAAF
+535 DKIDWEKSAAAF

-574 MLLNELNNIRI
+574 MLLNELNNVRI
-585 DGRPLETAVKEH
+585 DGKPLEKAVKEH
-597 LIDAVFKQDHK
+597 LIEAVFKQDHK
-608 KTTKNRI
+608 KMTKNRI

-627 KHKPEIT
+627 KYKPEIT

-639 IKNDLKSYRDM
+639 IKNDLASYRDM
-650 VRILGGKF
+650 VRILETNF
-658 DISMA
+658 DVSMA
-663 EDIITDITI
+663 EDIIADITI

-685 NKFASHLDDEAIKK
+685 NKFSSRLDDDAIKK
-699 LSKLRYRDWGRLSK
+699 LSKLRYRDWGRLSR

-723 KAGDGTPE
+723 KTGDGTPE
-731 TIIKLMRNFSY
+731 TIIKLMRNFNY

-751 FSFMERIQELNDELT
+751 FSFMERIQEINDKLT
-766 ASQVVDPYDIIDE
+766 DGQVVAPHDSIDE
-779 LGLSPAVKR
+779 LALSPAVKR

-819 KAEKKKKDS
+819 KTDKKKKDS

-838 AIKKD
+838 AIKHD
-843 EALLSGLKAT
+843 DSLVEALNGQKFNTLKSDLSGCD
-853 EFEGLKSGL
+853 
-862 ANYNDADLRSKK
+862 DAALRSKK

-883 RCAYTGEVID
+883 RCAYTGNIID
-893 IALLNTDNYD
+893 LNLLNTDNYD

-920 LVLCKRTANAQKSDT
+920 LVLCERTANAKKSDT
-935 YPIAEGVQKVQKPFW
+935 YPIDNTIQTNQKVFW
-950 NFLKQQGLISE
+950 SFLKHQGLISE
-961 RKYARLTRNTPLT
+961 RKYARLTRIAPLT
-974 ADDLS
+974 EDDLS

-998 LLRRLYPEIDVV
+998 LLRRLYPDVDVV

-1055 TRNFRSFFQKN
+1055 TRNFRAFFKKN

-1079 YDVTCT
+1079 YDVNCT

-1097 SMDTVSKMMASND
+1097 SMDTVKKMMANND

-1123 LADIN
+1123 LSDIN

-1139 YLPIKS
+1139 YLPIKA
-1145 NDLIMSQNTKYGG
+1145 NDPIVSQNTKYGG

-1167 TIIEYRDK
+1167 TIIEYSDK

-1181 SFLPIPIFIATKN
+1181 AFIPIPIFIASKI
-1194 LTNQALLDYIK
+1194 LTEQALLEYIK
-1205 TILPKANDLRI
+1205 TVLPKANNIRI
-1216 IYKKVYNDQLLKI
+1216 IYKRVYNDQLLKI
-1229 DGFNYYLG
+1229 DGFTYYLG

-1248 AIQLIVPLELQ
+1248 AIQLIVPLDIQ
-1259 FYIKLVEKFT
+1259 FYLKLVEKFT
-1269 AITSE
+1269 TIILE
-1274 NKNIALKAT
+1274 DKNIKAS
-1283 SVKSRNPINNQVEN
+1283 SVSSRNPVNNQVEK
-1297 ITSEYT
+1297 ITLEYT

-1326 ITEIDNI
+1326 LKDVDNV

-1342 LEEQCKALAELLN
+1342 LEERCKALSELLN
-1355 IFTNMNKK
+1355 IFTNRNKK
-1363 LSLSTINISASRKV
+1363 LSLSSINVSASRKV
-1377 VNFKISTL
+1377 VNFKVSSL

-1390 INESITGLYSNEIT
+1390 INESITGLYSNEVN
-1404 IVSNE
+1404 IV

>member
-1 MSIINFRRRGLMEMQ
+1 MSIINFRRRVLMEMQ
-16 TSKQLISSHLKNY
+16 ISKQLISSHLKGY
-29 PIENYFIGLDI
+29 PIKDYFVGLDI
-40 GAGSTGWAVTNK
+40 GVGSVGWAVTNK
-52 SYELL
+52 LYELL

-69 FDEGESA
+69 FDEAESA

-110 DPTFFMRLRESK
+110 DPTFFIRLRESK
-122 YHYEDKTTGHSSK
+122 YHHEDKTTGHSSK
-135 HILFIDKDYTDQDYF
+135 HILFIDKDYTDQDYY

-176 VVHHILKYRG
+176 SVHHILKYRG

-222 AISSIGQTLMESGK
+222 AISSIGQILMGAGK
-236 TKSDKAKAI
+236 TKSDKAKVI
-245 ERLVDTYIATDIEDA
+245 ERLVDTYIATDTKDN

-286 SASLTE
+286 SASLTD

-308 ITGDTYEDKRDE
+308 IKGDTYEGERDG
-320 LAKAW
+320 LAKVW
-325 GDEIHI
+325 GNEIHI
-331 IDDCKLYD
+331 IDDCKSVYD

-358 KAFNKHKDDLAILKS
+358 KAFNKHKEDLVILKS
-373 LLKSDRSIYN
+373 LLKTDRSIYN
-383 AMFKVDEKGLH
+383 AMFKADEKGLH
-394 NYVHYIKQGRKEETS
+394 NYVHYIKQGRTEETS
-409 CKREDFYKYTKKIVE
+409 CNREDFYKYTKKVVE
-424 GLPASKDKAYILSEI
+424 RLPDSKDKEYILSEI

-452 NGVIPYQLHLDELK
+452 NGVIPYQLHLEELK
-466 TILDTCKSKFP
+466 TILKTCGPKFP

-487 VAEKIIKIFE
+487 VAEKLIKMLE

-508 TYHNVDNG
+508 TYHNVDKG

-535 DKIDREKSAAAF
+535 DKIDRERSAAAF

-585 DGRPLETAVKEH
+585 DGKPLETAVKEH
-597 LIDAVFKQDHK
+597 LIEAVFKQDHK
-608 KTTKNRI
+608 KMTKNRI
-615 EQFLKDNNYIPK
+615 EQFLKDNNYIHN
-627 KHKPEIT
+627 KHKPDIT

-639 IKNDLKSYRDM
+639 IKNDLTSYRDM
-650 VRILGGKF
+650 VRILGANF
-658 DISMA
+658 DRSMA
-663 EDIITDITI
+663 EDIIMDITI

-685 NKFASHLDDEAIKK
+685 NKFAAHLDDETIKK

-718 IEGCD
+718 IEDCD
-723 KAGDGTPE
+723 KPGNGTPE
-731 TIIKLMRNFSY
+731 TIIELMRNFSY

-751 FSFMERIQELNDELT
+751 FSFMERIQEINDKLT
-766 ASQVVDPYDIIDE
+766 EGQVVDPQDIIDE
-779 LGLSPAVKR
+779 LALSPAVKR

-807 PSRIFVEVTRSN
+807 PSRIFVEVTRPN

-843 EALLSGLKAT
+843 EALLSGVKDI
-853 EFEGLKSGL
+853 EFSGLKSGL
-862 ANYNDADLRSKK
+862 ANYDDAALRSKK

-883 RCAYTGEVID
+883 RCAYTGNIID
-893 IALLNTDNYD
+893 LNLLNTDNYD

-920 LVLCKRTANAQKSDT
+920 LVLCERTANAKKSDT
-935 YPIAEGVQKVQKPFW
+935 YPIDNTIQTNQKVFW
-950 NFLKQQGLISE
+950 LFLKHQGLISE
-961 RKYARLTRNTPLT
+961 RKYARLTRITPLT
-974 ADDLS
+974 EDDLS

-998 LLRRLYPEIDVV
+998 LLRRLYPGVDVV

-1023 NNFIKVR
+1023 NNFVKVR

-1043 NIVVGNVYHEKF
+1043 NIVVGNVYHERF

-1079 YDVTCT
+1079 YDVKCT

-1097 SMDTVSKMMASND
+1097 SMDIVKKMMDSND
-1110 VRVTKRVYEQKGQ
+1110 VRVTKRIYEQKGQ

-1139 YLPIKS
+1139 YLPIKG

-1194 LTNQALLDYIK
+1194 LTNQALLEYIK
-1205 TILPKANDLRI
+1205 TILPKANNLRI

-1248 AIQLIVPLELQ
+1248 AIQLIAPLEMQ
-1259 FYIKLVEKFT
+1259 FYIKLVEKFI
-1269 AITSE
+1269 AIISE
-1274 NKNIALKAT
+1274 NKNIALKAS
-1283 SVKSRNPINNQVEN
+1283 SVKSRNPLNNQVEN
-1297 ITSEYT
+1297 ITAEYT
-1303 QKLFDYLVSKFNEPI
+1303 QKLFDYLVSKFNKPI

-1326 ITEIDNI
+1326 LADVDTI
-1333 GRKQFIKLS
+1333 GRKEFIKLS
-1342 LEEQCKALAELLN
+1342 LDERCKALAELLN

-1363 LSLSTINISASRKV
+1363 LSLSTINVSASRKV
-1377 VNFKISTL
+1377 VNFKISSL

-1404 IVSNE
+1404 IV

>member
-1 MSIINFRRRGLMEMQ
+1 MSIINFRRRALMEMQ
-16 TSKQLISSHLKNY
+16 ASNQLISSHLKDY
-29 PIENYFIGLDI
+29 PIKDYFVGLDI
-40 GAGSTGWAVTNK
+40 GTSSVGWAVTNK

-76 VGRRSFR
+76 VARRGFR
-83 SIRRRLERRKL
+83 SMRRRLERRKL

-110 DPTFFMRLRESK
+110 DSTFFMRLRESK

-135 HILFIDKDYTDQDYF
+135 HILFINEDYTDQDYF
-150 KEYPT
+150 KAYPT
-155 IYHLRAELMKSGTD
+155 IYHLRAELMKDGTN

-176 VVHHILKYRG
+176 AVHHILKYRG

-210 ENITFNCFDCNS
+210 ENITFNCFDS
-222 AISSIGQTLMESGK
+222 TTAIGSIGQILMESGK

-245 ERLVDTYIATDIEDA
+245 ERLVDTYIITDEVDT
-260 SSKTQ
+260 SGKTQ
-265 KEQVKEDKKRLKAF
+265 KEQVKEDKKRLKSF

-286 SASLTE
+286 SASLTD
-292 LFGSVEEL
+292 LFGSVEDL
-300 DDDLKKLQ
+300 DEDLKKLQ
-308 ITGDTYEDKRDE
+308 IIGDTYDERRDD

-331 IDDCKLYD
+331 IDDCKSVYD

-358 KAFNKHKDDLAILKS
+358 KAYNKHKDDLVLLKS
-373 LLKSDRSIYN
+373 LLKADRKLYN
-383 AMFKVDEKGLH
+383 TMFKSDEKGLH
-394 NYVHYIKQGRKEETS
+394 NYVHYIKQGRTEETS
-409 CKREDFYKYTKKIVE
+409 CNREEFYKYTKKIVE
-424 GLPASKDKAYILSEI
+424 GLSDSKDKDYILSEI

-452 NGVIPYQLHLDELK
+452 NGVIPYQLHLEELK
-466 TILDTCKSKFP
+466 TILDKCKSKFP

-487 VAEKIIKIFE
+487 VAEKLIKLLE

-508 TYHNVDNG
+508 THHNVNNG
-516 GFAWAVRKASGR
+516 GFAWAVRKASGQ
-528 VTPWNFD
+528 VTPWNFE

-574 MLLNELNNIRI
+574 MLLNELNNVRI
-585 DGRPLETAVKEH
+585 DGKPLEPKVKAH
-597 LIDAVFKQDHK
+597 LIKAVFKQDHK
-608 KTTKNRI
+608 KMTKNRI
-615 EQFLKDNNYIPK
+615 EQFLKDNGYISKP
-627 KHKPEIT
+627 HKPEIT

-639 IKNDLKSYRDM
+639 IKNDLTSYRDM
-650 VRILGGKF
+650 VRILGDGF
-658 DISMA
+658 DTSMA
-663 EDIITDITI
+663 EEIITNITI

-685 NKFASHLDDEAIKK
+685 NKFSSCIDDETIKK
-699 LSKLRYRDWGRLSK
+699 LAKLRYRDWGRLSK

-723 KAGDGTPE
+723 KTGDCEPA
-731 TIIKLMRNFSY
+731 TIIKFMHNSSY

-751 FSFMERIQELNDELT
+751 FSFMECIQEENVKLT
-766 ASQVVDPYDIIDE
+766 EGQVVNPHDIIDE
-779 LGLSPAVKR
+779 LALSPAVKR

-819 KAEKKKKDS
+819 KTEKKKKDS

-843 EALLSGLKAT
+843 EALLSGLKDT
-853 EFEGLKSGL
+853 EVDGLKSGL
-862 ANYNDADLRSKK
+862 ANYDDAALRSKK

-893 IALLNTDNYD
+893 LSQLNTDNYD

-935 YPIAEGVQKVQKPFW
+935 YPIGEGIQKTLKPFW
-950 NFLKQQGLISE
+950 TFLKQQGLISE
-961 RKYARLTRNTPLT
+961 RKYERLTRNTPLT

-998 LLRRLYPEIDVV
+998 LLRRLYPGVDVV
-1010 FVKAENVTDFRHD
+1010 FVKAENVTAFRHD

-1043 NIVVGNVYHEKF
+1043 NIVVGNVYHERF
-1055 TRNFRSFFQKN
+1055 TRNFRAFFKKN

-1079 YDVTCT
+1079 YDVNCT

-1097 SMDTVSKMMASND
+1097 SMDTVKKMMASND

-1139 YLPIKS
+1139 YLPIKA
-1145 NDLIMSQNTKYGG
+1145 NDVIVSQNTKYGG

-1167 TIIEYRDK
+1167 TIIEYSDK

-1181 SFLPIPIFIATKN
+1181 AFIPIPIFIASKI
-1194 LTNQALLDYIK
+1194 LTEQALLEYIK
-1205 TILPKANDLRI
+1205 TVLSKANNIRI
-1216 IYKKVYNDQLLKI
+1216 IYKRVYNDQLLKI
-1229 DGFNYYLG
+1229 DGFTYYLG

-1248 AIQLIVPLELQ
+1248 AIQLIVPLDIQ
-1259 FYIKLVEKFT
+1259 FYLKLVEKFT
-1269 AITSE
+1269 TIMLE
-1274 NKNIALKAT
+1274 DKNIKAS
-1283 SVKSRNPINNQVEN
+1283 SVSSRNPVNNQVEN
-1297 ITSEYT
+1297 ITLEYT

-1326 ITEIDNI
+1326 LKDVDNV

-1342 LEEQCKALAELLN
+1342 LEERCKALSELLN
-1355 IFTNMNKK
+1355 IFTNRNKK
-1363 LSLSTINISASRKV
+1363 LSLSSINVSASRKV
-1377 VNFKISTL
+1377 VNFKVSSL

-1390 INESITGLYSNEIT
+1390 INESITGLYSNEVA
-1404 IVSNE
+1404 IV

>member
-1 MSIINFRRRGLMEMQ
+1 
-16 TSKQLISSHLKNY
+16 
-29 PIENYFIGLDI
+29 
-40 GAGSTGWAVTNK
+40 
-52 SYELL
+52 
-57 KFRSHKMWGSRL
+57 
-69 FDEGESA
+69 
-76 VGRRSFR
+76 
-83 SIRRRLERRKL
+83 
-94 RLKLLEELFA
+94 
-104 DAMAQV
+104 
-110 DPTFFMRLRESK
+110 
-122 YHYEDKTTGHSSK
+122 
-135 HILFIDKDYTDQDYF
+135 
-150 KEYPT
+150 
-155 IYHLRAELMKSGTD
+155 
-169 DIRKLFL
+169 
-176 VVHHILKYRG
+176 
-186 NFLYEGATFDSN
+186 
-198 ASTLDDVLKQAL
+198 
-210 ENITFNCFDCNS
+210 
-222 AISSIGQTLMESGK
+222 
-236 TKSDKAKAI
+236 
-245 ERLVDTYIATDIEDA
+245 
-260 SSKTQ
+260 
-265 KEQVKEDKKRLKAF
+265 
-279 ANLVLGL
+279 
-286 SASLTE
+286 
-292 LFGSVEEL
+292 
-300 DDDLKKLQ
+300 
-308 ITGDTYEDKRDE
+308 
-320 LAKAW
+320 
-325 GDEIHI
+325 
-331 IDDCKLYD
+331 
-339 AIILMSIKEPGLT
+339 MSIKEPGLT

-373 LLKSDRSIYN
+373 LLKADKNIYK
-383 AMFKVDEKGLH
+383 AMFKADEKGLH
-394 NYVHYIKQGRKEETS
+394 NYVHYIKQGRTEETS
-409 CKREDFYKYTKKIVE
+409 CNREDFYKYTKKIVE
-424 GLPASKDKAYILSEI
+424 GLSDSNDKEYILSQI

-444 LPLQRIKD
+444 LSLQRIKD
-452 NGVIPYQLHLDELK
+452 NGVIPYQLHLEELK
-466 TILDTCKSKFP
+466 AILDKCGPKFP
-477 FLNEVADGYS
+477 FLNEVADGFS
-487 VAEKIIKIFE
+487 VAEKLIKMLE

-508 TYHNVDNG
+508 THHNVDNG

-547 IKNLTNKC
+547 IKKLTNKC

-574 MLLNELNNIRI
+574 MLLNELNNVRI
-585 DGRPLETAVKEH
+585 DGKPLEKAVKEH
-597 LIDAVFKQDHK
+597 LIEAVFKQDHK
-608 KTTKNRI
+608 KMTKNRI

-627 KHKPEIT
+627 KYKPEIT

-639 IKNDLKSYRDM
+639 IKNDLASYRDM
-650 VRILGGKF
+650 VRILGTNF
-658 DISMA
+658 DVSMA
-663 EDIITDITI
+663 EDIIADITI

-685 NKFASHLDDEAIKK
+685 NKFSSRLDDDAIKK
-699 LSKLRYRDWGRLSK
+699 LSKLRYRDWGRLSR

-723 KAGDGTPE
+723 KTGDGTPE
-731 TIIKLMRNFSY
+731 TIIKLMRNFNY

-751 FSFMERIQELNDELT
+751 FSFMERIQEINDKLT
-766 ASQVVDPYDIIDE
+766 DGQVVDPHDIIDD
-779 LGLSPAVKR
+779 LALSPAVKR

-793 LRIVDEVIHIKKAL
+793 LRIVDEVAHIKKAL
-807 PSRIFVEVTRSN
+807 PTRIFVEVTRSN

-843 EALLSGLKAT
+843 DVLLNGINN
-853 EFEGLKSGL
+853 EIFGELKSSL
-862 ANYNDADLRSKK
+862 AKYDDAALRSKK

-883 RCAYTGEVID
+883 RCAYTGEI
-893 IALLNTDNYD
+893 IELSLLNTDNYD

-935 YPIAEGVQKVQKPFW
+935 YPISEEIQKAQKPFW
-950 NFLKQQGLISE
+950 TFLKQQGLISE
-961 RKYARLTRNTPLT
+961 RKYERLTRITPLT

-998 LLRRLYPEIDVV
+998 LLRRLYPDIDVV

-1055 TRNFRSFFQKN
+1055 TRNFRAFFKKN

-1071 YNLAKMFN
+1071 YNLAKMFS
-1079 YDVTCT
+1079 YDVKCT

-1097 SMDTVSKMMASND
+1097 SMDTVRKMLASND

-1123 LADIN
+1123 LSDIN

-1139 YLPIKS
+1139 YLPIKA
-1145 NDLIMSQNTKYGG
+1145 NDPIMSQNMKYGG

-1167 TIIEYRDK
+1167 TIIEYSDK

-1181 SFLPIPIFIATKN
+1181 AFIPIPIFIATKT
-1194 LTNQALLDYIK
+1194 LTKQALLGYIK
-1205 TILPKANDLRI
+1205 TVLPKANNLRI

-1248 AIQLIVPLELQ
+1248 AIQLIVPLEIQ

-1269 AITSE
+1269 AIISE
-1274 NKNIALKAT
+1274 NKNIALKAS

-1297 ITSEYT
+1297 ITLEYT
-1303 QKLFDYLVSKFNEPI
+1303 QKLFDYLVSKFNELI

-1326 ITEIDNI
+1326 LTDVNNI

-1342 LEEQCKALAELLN
+1342 LEERCKALAELLN

-1363 LSLSTINISASRKV
+1363 LSLSTINVSASRKV
-1377 VNFKISTL
+1377 VNFKISSL

-1390 INESITGLYSNEIT
+1390 VNESITGLYSNEIT
-1404 IVSNE
+1404 IV

>member
-1 MSIINFRRRGLMEMQ
+1 MEMQ
-16 TSKQLISSHLKNY
+16 ASNQLISSHLKDY
-29 PIENYFIGLDI
+29 PIKDYFVGLDI
-40 GAGSTGWAVTNK
+40 GTSSVGWAVTNK

-76 VGRRSFR
+76 VARRGFR
-83 SIRRRLERRKL
+83 SMRRRLERRKL

-135 HILFIDKDYTDQDYF
+135 HILFINEDYTDQDYF
-150 KEYPT
+150 KAYPT
-155 IYHLRAELMKSGTD
+155 IYHLRAELMKDGTD

-176 VVHHILKYRG
+176 AVHHILKYRG
-186 NFLYEGATFDSN
+186 NFLYEGASFDSN

-210 ENITFNCFDCNS
+210 KNIIFNCFDS
-222 AISSIGQTLMESGK
+222 TAAIGSIGQILMEPGK

-245 ERLVDTYIATDIEDA
+245 ERLVDTYIITDEVDT
-260 SSKTQ
+260 SGKTQ
-265 KEQVKEDKKRLKAF
+265 KEQVKEDKKRLKSF

-286 SASLTE
+286 SASLTD
-292 LFGSVEEL
+292 LFGSVEDL
-300 DDDLKKLQ
+300 DEDLKKLQ
-308 ITGDTYEDKRDE
+308 IIGDTYDERRDD

-325 GDEIHI
+325 GEEIHS
-331 IDDCKLYD
+331 IDDCKSVYD

-358 KAFNKHKDDLAILKS
+358 QAYNKHKDDLVLLKS
-373 LLKSDRSIYN
+373 LLKANRKLYN
-383 AMFKVDEKGLH
+383 AMFKTDEKGLH
-394 NYVHYIKQGRKEETS
+394 NYVHYIKQGRTEETS
-409 CKREDFYKYTKKIVE
+409 CNREDFYKYTKKIVE
-424 GLPASKDKAYILSEI
+424 GLSDSKDKEYILSEI

-452 NGVIPYQLHLDELK
+452 NGVIPYQLHLEELK
-466 TILDTCKSKFP
+466 TILDKCKSKFP

-487 VAEKIIKIFE
+487 VAEKLIKLLE

-508 TYHNVDNG
+508 THHNVNNG
-516 GFAWAVRKASGR
+516 GFAWAVRKASGQ
-528 VTPWNFD
+528 VTPWNFE

-574 MLLNELNNIRI
+574 MLLNELNNVRI
-585 DGRPLETAVKEH
+585 DGKPLETKVKAH
-597 LIDAVFKQDHK
+597 LIEAVFKQDHK
-608 KTTKNRI
+608 KLTKNRI
-615 EQFLKDNNYIPK
+615 EQFLKDNGYISNP
-627 KHKPEIT
+627 HKPEIT

-639 IKNDLKSYRDM
+639 IKNDLTSYRDM
-650 VRILGGKF
+650 VRILGDSF
-658 DISMA
+658 DTSMA
-663 EDIITDITI
+663 EEIITDITI

-685 NKFASHLDDEAIKK
+685 NKFSSCLDDEVIKK
-699 LSKLRYRDWGRLSK
+699 LAKLRYRDWGRLSK

-718 IEGCD
+718 IDGCD
-723 KAGDGTPE
+723 KTGDCEPA
-731 TIIKLMRNFSY
+731 TIIKFMRNFSY

-751 FSFMERIQELNDELT
+751 FSFMERIQEINDKLT
-766 ASQVVDPYDIIDE
+766 AGQVVAPHDSIDE
-779 LGLSPAVKR
+779 LALSPAVKR

-819 KAEKKKKDS
+819 KTDKKKKDS

-843 EALLSGLKAT
+843 DVLLNGINN
-853 EFEGLKSGL
+853 EIFGELKSSL
-862 ANYNDADLRSKK
+862 AKYDDAALRSKK

-883 RCAYTGEVID
+883 RCAYTGEI
-893 IALLNTDNYD
+893 IELSLLNTDNYD

-920 LVLCKRTANAQKSDT
+920 LVLCKRTTNAQKSDT
-935 YPIAEGVQKVQKPFW
+935 YPISEEIQKAQKPFW
-950 NFLKQQGLISE
+950 TFLKQQGLISE
-961 RKYARLTRNTPLT
+961 RKYERLTRITPLT

-998 LLRRLYPEIDVV
+998 LLRRLYPDIDVV
-1010 FVKAENVTDFRHD
+1010 FVKSENVTDFRHD

-1055 TRNFRSFFQKN
+1055 TRNFRAFFKKN

-1071 YNLAKMFN
+1071 YNLAKMFS
-1079 YDVTCT
+1079 YDVKCT

-1097 SMDTVSKMMASND
+1097 SMDTVKKMLASND

-1123 LADIN
+1123 LSDIN

-1139 YLPIKS
+1139 YLPIKA
-1145 NDLIMSQNTKYGG
+1145 NDPIMSQNMKYGG

-1167 TIIEYRDK
+1167 TIIEYSDK

-1181 SFLPIPIFIATKN
+1181 AFIPIPIFIATKT
-1194 LTNQALLDYIK
+1194 LTKQALLEYIK
-1205 TILPKANDLRI
+1205 TVLPKANNLRI

-1248 AIQLIVPLELQ
+1248 AIQLIVPLEIQ

-1269 AITSE
+1269 AIISE
-1274 NKNIALKAT
+1274 NKNIALKAS

-1297 ITSEYT
+1297 ITLEYT
-1303 QKLFDYLVSKFNEPI
+1303 QKLFDYLVSKFNELI

-1326 ITEIDNI
+1326 LTDVNNI

-1342 LEEQCKALAELLN
+1342 LEERCKALAELLN

-1377 VNFKISTL
+1377 VNFKISSL

-1390 INESITGLYSNEIT
+1390 VNESITGLYSNEIT
-1404 IVSNE
+1404 IV

>member
-1 MSIINFRRRGLMEMQ
+1 ME
-16 TSKQLISSHLKNY
+16 N
-29 PIENYFIGLDI
+29 
-40 GAGSTGWAVTNK
+40 
-52 SYELL
+52 
-57 KFRSHKMWGSRL
+57 
-69 FDEGESA
+69 
-76 VGRRSFR
+76 
-83 SIRRRLERRKL
+83 
-94 RLKLLEELFA
+94 
-104 DAMAQV
+104 
-110 DPTFFMRLRESK
+110 
-122 YHYEDKTTGHSSK
+122 
-135 HILFIDKDYTDQDYF
+135 
-150 KEYPT
+150 
-155 IYHLRAELMKSGTD
+155 GTD

-176 VVHHILKYRG
+176 AVHHILKYRG
-186 NFLYEGATFDSN
+186 NFLYEGATFNSN
-198 ASTLDDVLKQAL
+198 AFTFEDVLKQAL
-210 ENITFNCFDCNS
+210 VNITFNCFDTNS
-222 AISSIGQTLMESGK
+222 AISSISNILMESGK

-245 ERLVDTYIATDIEDA
+245 ERLIDTYTVFDEVNTPD
-260 SSKTQ
+260 KPQ
-265 KEQVKEDKKRLKAF
+265 KEQVKEDKKTLKAF

-286 SASLTE
+286 SANLID
-292 LFGSVEEL
+292 LFGSVEDI

-308 ITGDTYEDKRDE
+308 IVGDTYDEKRDE
-320 LAKAW
+320 LAKVW

-331 IDDCKLYD
+331 IDDCKSVYD

-352 ISESKV
+352 ISQSKV
-358 KAFNKHKDDLAILKS
+358 KAFDKHKEDLVILKS
-373 LLKSDRSIYN
+373 LLKLDRNVYN
-383 AMFKVDEKGLH
+383 EMFKSDKKGLH
-394 NYVHYIKQGRKEETS
+394 NYVHYIKQGRTEETS
-409 CKREDFYKYTKKIVE
+409 CSREDFYKYTKKIVE
-424 GLPASKDKAYILSEI
+424 GLADSKDKEYILNEI

-452 NGVIPYQLHLDELK
+452 NGVIPYQLHLEELK
-466 TILDTCKSKFP
+466 VILDKCGPKFP
-477 FLNEVADGYS
+477 FLHTVSDGFS
-487 VAEKIIKIFE
+487 IIEKLIKMLE

-508 TYHNVDNG
+508 THHNIDNG
-516 GFAWAVRKASGR
+516 GFSWAVRKQAGR
-528 VTPWNFD
+528 VTPWNFE

-555 TYLLG
+555 TYLFG

-574 MLLNELNNIRI
+574 MLLNELNNVRI
-585 DGRPLETAVKEH
+585 DGKALAQGVKQH
-597 LIDAVFKQDHK
+597 LIDSIFKQDHK
-608 KTTKNRI
+608 KMTKNRI
-615 EQFLKDNNYIPK
+615 ELFLKDNNYITK

-639 IKNDLKSYRDM
+639 IKNDLTSYRDM
-650 VRILGGKF
+650 VRILGNNF
-658 DISMA
+658 DVSMA

-672 FGESKKMLRETLR
+672 FGESKKMLRQTLR
-685 NKFASHLDDEAIKK
+685 NKFGSQLNDDTIKK

-713 KLLNG
+713 KLLKG
-718 IEGCD
+718 IDGCD
-723 KAGDGTPE
+723 KAGNGAPK
-731 TIIKLMRNFSY
+731 TIIELMRNDSY
-742 NLMELLGDK
+742 NLMEILGDK
-751 FSFMERIQELNDELT
+751 FSFMECIEEENAKLT
-766 ASQVVDPYDIIDE
+766 QGQVVNPHDIIDE
-779 LGLSPAVKR
+779 LALSPAVKR

-793 LRIVDEVIHIKKAL
+793 LRIVDEVAHIKKAL
-807 PSRIFVEVTRSN
+807 PSRIFVEVARTN
-819 KAEKKKKDS
+819 KSEKKKKDS
-828 RQKRLSDLYA
+828 RQKRLSDLYS

-843 EALLSGLKAT
+843 DVLQSGLQDK
-853 EFEGLKSGL
+853 EFGALKSGL
-862 ANYNDADLRSKK
+862 ANYDDAALRSKK

-883 RCAYTGEVID
+883 RCAYTGNIID
-893 IALLNTDNYD
+893 LNQLNTDNYD

-920 LVLCKRTANAQKSDT
+920 LVLCERTANAKKSDI
-935 YPIAEGVQKVQKPFW
+935 YPIDNTIQMKQRSFW
-950 NFLKQQGLISE
+950 AFLKHQGLISE
-961 RKYARLTRNTPLT
+961 RKYERLTRIAPLT

-993 KAATT
+993 KATTT
-998 LLRRLYPEIDVV
+998 LLRRLYPDIDVV

-1055 TRNFRSFFQKN
+1055 TRNFRLFFKKN

-1079 YDVTCT
+1079 YDVICT
-1085 NAKDGKAWDVKT
+1085 NAQDGKAWDVKT
-1097 SMDTVSKMMASND
+1097 SMNTVKKMMASND
-1110 VRVTKRVYEQKGQ
+1110 VRVTRRVYEQKGQ

-1139 YLPIKS
+1139 YLPIKG

-1167 TIIEYRDK
+1167 TIIEYSDK

-1194 LTNQALLDYIK
+1194 LTNQALLEYIN
-1205 TILPKANDLRI
+1205 TILPKANNIRI

-1248 AIQLIVPLELQ
+1248 AIQLIAPLEMQ

-1269 AITSE
+1269 AIISE
-1274 NKNIALKAT
+1274 NKNIKLKAS

-1297 ITSEYT
+1297 ITLEYS

-1318 YLKMRGNK
+1318 YTKMRGNK
-1326 ITEIDNI
+1326 STDIDSV
-1333 GRKQFIKLS
+1333 GRRQFTKLS
-1342 LEEQCKALAELLN
+1342 LEERCKTLAEMLN
-1355 IFTNMNKK
+1355 IITNMNKK
-1363 LSLSTINISASRKV
+1363 LSLSNINVSASRKV
-1377 VNFKISTL
+1377 VNFKISSL
-1385 DEFKI
+1385 NEFKI
-1390 INESITGLYSNEIT
+1390 INESITGLYSNEVT
-1404 IVSNE
+1404 IV

>member
-1 MSIINFRRRGLMEMQ
+1 MSIINFPRRGLMEMQ
-16 TSKQLISSHLKNY
+16 TSKQLISSHLKEY
-29 PIENYFIGLDI
+29 PIKDYFVGLDI
-40 GAGSTGWAVTNK
+40 GTSSVGWAVTNK
-52 SYELL
+52 LYELL

-69 FDEGESA
+69 FDEAESA

-110 DPTFFMRLRESK
+110 DSTFFIRLHESK

-176 VVHHILKYRG
+176 AVHHILKYRG

-222 AISSIGQTLMESGK
+222 AISSIGQILMDASK

-245 ERLVDTYIATDIEDA
+245 ERLVDTYIATDTEDS

-286 SASLTE
+286 SASLTD

-308 ITGDTYEDKRDE
+308 ITGDTYDDKRDE
-320 LAKAW
+320 LAKVW
-325 GDEIHI
+325 GDEVHI
-331 IDDCKLYD
+331 IDDCKSVYD

-358 KAFNKHKDDLAILKS
+358 KAFNKHKEDLVILKS
-373 LLKSDRSIYN
+373 LLKTDRSIYN
-383 AMFKVDEKGLH
+383 TMFKADEKGLH

-409 CKREDFYKYTKKIVE
+409 CNREDFYKYTKKIVE
-424 GLPASKDKAYILSEI
+424 GLPDSKDKEYILSEI

-452 NGVIPYQLHLDELK
+452 NGVIPYQLHLEELK
-466 TILDTCKSKFP
+466 TILKTCGAKFP

-487 VAEKIIKIFE
+487 VAEKLIKMLE

-508 TYHNVDNG
+508 TYHNVEKG

-585 DGRPLETAVKEH
+585 DGKPLEPGVKEH
-597 LIDAVFKQDHK
+597 LIEAIFKQDHK
-608 KTTKNRI
+608 KMTKNRI

-627 KHKPEIT
+627 KHKPDIT

-639 IKNDLKSYRDM
+639 IKNDLTSYRDM
-650 VRILGGKF
+650 VRILGTNF
-658 DISMA
+658 DRSMA
-663 EDIITDITI
+663 EDIIMDITI

-685 NKFASHLDDEAIKK
+685 NKFASHLDDETIKK

-731 TIIKLMRNFSY
+731 TIIELMRNFSY

-751 FSFMERIQELNDELT
+751 FSFMERIQEINDKLT
-766 ASQVVDPYDIIDE
+766 EGQVVDPQDIIDE
-779 LGLSPAVKR
+779 LALPPAVKR

-819 KAEKKKKDS
+819 KTEKKKKDS

-843 EALLSGLKAT
+843 EALLSGLKDT

-862 ANYNDADLRSKK
+862 ASYDDAALRSKK

-883 RCAYTGEVID
+883 RCAYTGNIID
-893 IALLNTDNYD
+893 LNLLNTDNCD

-920 LVLCKRTANAQKSDT
+920 LVLCERTANAKKSDT
-935 YPIAEGVQKVQKPFW
+935 YPIDNTIQTNQKAFW
-950 NFLKQQGLISE
+950 SFLKHQGLISE
-961 RKYARLTRNTPLT
+961 RKYERLTRNTPLT

-998 LLRRLYPEIDVV
+998 LLRRLYPDVDVV

-1055 TRNFRSFFQKN
+1055 TRNFRAFFKKN

-1079 YDVTCT
+1079 YDVKCT
-1085 NAKDGKAWDVKT
+1085 NAKDGKAWDIKT
-1097 SMDTVSKMMASND
+1097 SMDIVKKMMDSND
-1110 VRVTKRVYEQKGQ
+1110 VRVTKRLLEQSGA
-1123 LADIN
+1123 LADATVYKATVAAKANDGAYIGMK
-1128 LTKASKVKADI
+1128 TKSSVFADV
-1139 YLPIKS
+1139 
-1145 NDLIMSQNTKYGG
+1145 TKYGG
-1158 YSDIKNAYY
+1158 MTKIKNAYS
-1167 TIIEYRDK
+1167 IIVQYIGK
-1175 KNNSIK
+1175 KGEVVKEIVP
-1181 SFLPIPIFIATKN
+1181 LPIY
-1194 LTNQALLDYIK
+1194 LTNRNITDQDLIDYVASITPEAK
-1205 TILPKANDLRI
+1205 DISI
-1216 IYKKVYNDQLLKI
+1216 IYRKLCINQLVKVN
-1229 DGFNYYLG
+1229 GFYYYLG
-1237 GRSND
+1237 GKTSNSI
-1242 RFCIDN
+1242 CIDN
-1248 AIQLIVPLELQ
+1248 AIQVLLSNEFLIYAKLLDKVNTLRKSDPSINIQKISTLSPFAKEQISITINDNLK
-1259 FYIKLVEKFT
+1259 FYDYLVEKLNSNIYIKMKGNKASDLIDIGREKFKGIDVSSQCILLLEILNMLT
-1269 AITSE
+1269 NMKTTYDIKLLGFSTSRT
-1274 NKNIALKAT
+1274 KIALK
-1283 SVKSRNPINNQVEN
+1283 V
-1297 ITSEYT
+1297 
-1303 QKLFDYLVSKFNEPI
+1303 
-1318 YLKMRGNK
+1318 
-1326 ITEIDNI
+1326 
-1333 GRKQFIKLS
+1333 
-1342 LEEQCKALAELLN
+1342 
-1355 IFTNMNKK
+1355 
-1363 LSLSTINISASRKV
+1363 
-1377 VNFKISTL
+1377 STL

-1390 INESITGLYSNEIT
+1390 INQSITGLYSSEIT
-1404 IVSNE
+1404 IV